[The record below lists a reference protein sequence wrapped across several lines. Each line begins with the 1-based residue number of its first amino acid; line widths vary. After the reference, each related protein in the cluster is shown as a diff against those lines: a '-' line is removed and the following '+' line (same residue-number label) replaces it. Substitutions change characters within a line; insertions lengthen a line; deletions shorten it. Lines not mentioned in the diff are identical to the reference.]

1 MKDRPEDQVLPT
13 PNEHPSI
20 HAQVA
25 ADLMERERIGIS
37 RYGTPL
43 QPFNGRDVDQ
53 DVYEELLDAAA
64 YMKQRMI
71 EKALARS
78 RGGAFP
84 SVMQAWLWL
93 RDTSGCTSTTPIDSA
108 AIVFNLAESKVRHSE
123 EGQALLA
130 AAVEVLQE
138 AGVLP

>member
-1 MKDRPEDQVLPT
+1 MLPT

-25 ADLMERERIGIS
+25 ADLMARERIGIS

-71 EKALARS
+71 EKAAARS
-78 RGGAFP
+78 QAGAFP
-84 SVMQAWLWL
+84 NVMQAWVWL
-93 RDTSGCTSTTPIDSA
+93 RDLSGCTSATPIDRA
-108 AIVFNLAESKVRHSE
+108 RTVYDLALLKITQSQSE
-123 EGQALLA
+123 EGQALFA
-130 AAVEVLQE
+130 AAAEMLRE
-138 AGVLP
+138 AGVLA